1 MNALRNAAQGFRK
14 VWGMGEEDDY
24 EDEESA
30 STSRRARYET
40 QPQQPAE
47 AEANETEGDYEA
59 VETRSVSRIVYAPTN
74 SARSGRQSEGEDG
87 EQNARFS
94 SSRQPVQSNGR
105 GGRGGSGSGG
115 AGSGGAGNLRSV
127 AMPLRARDK
136 NIYTLK
142 PKTMDEASLAADYL
156 KTGCAVVV
164 NLEEVERMVA
174 VRIIDFM
181 SGVCYGLEDQGHAMK
196 LGDVI
201 FLFTPGDFEITS
213 DEVDYAENRDII
225 FKDVSQQERDD
236 AKAEAQTQA
245 QTAQSA
251 DGGNEVAGER
261 RSWER

>member
-1 MNALRNAAQGFRK
+1 MSALRSVKEGFRK
-14 VWGMGEEDDY
+14 VWGMGDEDDY
-24 EDEESA
+24 EDEESE
-30 STSRRARYET
+30 STSRRARYQVVSDDTSQPHEIEIEERSAE
-40 QPQQPAE
+40 PQQTA
-47 AEANETEGDYEA
+47 
-59 VETRSVSRIVYAPTN
+59 SRAVYAPTN
-74 SARSGRQSEGEDG
+74 AARSGRQSSSDEE
-87 EQNARFS
+87 ENNMSRFQ
-94 SSRQPVQSNGR
+94 SSREPAPSDNR
-105 GGRGGSGSGG
+105 GGRGSSGG
-115 AGSGGAGNLRSV
+115 ASSGARNLRSV

-213 DEVDYAENRDII
+213 DEIDYAENRDII
-225 FKDVSQQERDD
+225 FKDMNQKERDD
-236 AKAEAQTQA
+236 AKAEAAQA
-245 QTAQSA
+245 AT
-251 DGGNEVAGER
+251 NEATGER

>member
-1 MNALRNAAQGFRK
+1 MNALRNVTQGFRK
-14 VWGMGEEDDY
+14 VWGMGEDDDY
-24 EDEESA
+24 EDEESEA
-30 STSRRARYET
+30 SSRRARYEA
-40 QPQQPAE
+40 QNAQPASQIE
-47 AEANETEGDYEA
+47 IEPDYEA
-59 VETRSVSRIVYAPTN
+59 IEEQRTVSRTTYAPT
-74 SARSGRQSEGEDG
+74 SAARSGRQSEGEDAG
-87 EQNARFS
+87 NHPRVQ
-94 SSRQPVQSNGR
+94 SSRQGQAAPG
-105 GGRGGSGSGG
+105 GGRGGSGG
-115 AGSGGAGNLRSV
+115 AHNLRSV

-213 DEVDYAENRDII
+213 DEIDYAENRDII

-236 AKAEAQTQA
+236 ARAQAKAAQITIEPNP
-245 QTAQSA
+245 A
-251 DGGNEVAGER
+251 DAASER

>member
-14 VWGMGEEDDY
+14 VWGMGEDDEY
-24 EDEESA
+24 EAEESEA
-30 STSRRARYET
+30 TSRRARYEVQPT
-40 QPQQPAE
+40 QDTNADQE
-47 AEANETEGDYEA
+47 V
-59 VETRSVSRIVYAPTN
+59 VEEQRTVSRTVYAPTN
-74 SARSGRQSEGEDG
+74 AARSGRQAEGEDAG
-87 EQNARFS
+87 NTPRFQS
-94 SSRQPVQSNGR
+94 PRQAAPN
-105 GGRGGSGSGG
+105 GGRGGSGNSG
-115 AGSGGAGNLRSV
+115 AHNLRSV

-213 DEVDYAENRDII
+213 DEIDYAENRDII
-225 FKDVSQQERDD
+225 FKDMNQKERDD
-236 AKAEAQTQA
+236 AR
-245 QTAQSA
+245 TAQAESA
-251 DGGNEVAGER
+251 QIAIEPVATNNDALGER

>member
-1 MNALRNAAQGFRK
+1 MSALRSVKEGFRK

-24 EDEESA
+24 EDEESE
-30 STSRRARYET
+30 STSRRARYQVVSDDPS
-40 QPQQPAE
+40 QPHEIEIEEQSAE
-47 AEANETEGDYEA
+47 PQ
-59 VETRSVSRIVYAPTN
+59 RSSGQSAGRNYAPTN
-74 SARSGRQSEGEDG
+74 AARAGRQAPDDDEDIS
-87 EQNARFS
+87 RFQ
-94 SSRQPVQSNGR
+94 SSREPSPRESSQRDAPTGNR
-105 GGRGGSGSGG
+105 GGRGGAGG
-115 AGSGGAGNLRSV
+115 AHNLRSV

-181 SGVCYGLEDQGHAMK
+181 SGVCYGLENQGHAMK

-213 DEVDYAENRDII
+213 DEIDYAENRDII
-225 FKDVSQQERDD
+225 FKDVSQKENDD
-236 AKAEAQTQA
+236 AKTEKSAGEAN
-245 QTAQSA
+245 S
-251 DGGNEVAGER
+251 ER

>member
-1 MNALRNAAQGFRK
+1 MSALRSVKEGFRK

-24 EDEESA
+24 EDEESE
-30 STSRRARYET
+30 STSRRTRYQVVSNDLS
-40 QPQQPAE
+40 QPHEIEIEERSAE
-47 AEANETEGDYEA
+47 PQRAASQA
-59 VETRSVSRIVYAPTN
+59 PSRNYAPAN
-74 SARSGRQSEGEDG
+74 AARAGRQSSPDDEE
-87 EQNARFS
+87 EEEMSRFQ
-94 SSRQPVQSNGR
+94 SSREPAPRQSAPSDN
-105 GGRGGSGSGG
+105 RGGSGGLGG
-115 AGSGGAGNLRSV
+115 AHNLRSV

-181 SGVCYGLEDQGHAMK
+181 SGVCYGLENQGHAMK

-213 DEVDYAENRDII
+213 DEIDYAENRDII
-225 FKDVSQQERDD
+225 FKDVSQKESDD
-236 AKAEAQTQA
+236 AKAAQPT
-245 QTAQSA
+245 SE
-251 DGGNEVAGER
+251 NAGER

>member
-14 VWGMGEEDDY
+14 VWGMGEDDDY
-24 EDEESA
+24 EDEESEA
-30 STSRRARYET
+30 TSRRARYEAR
-40 QPQQPAE
+40 PAQPAP
-47 AEANETEGDYEA
+47 ETENDVDYE
-59 VETRSVSRIVYAPTN
+59 VTEEEHVMNRTVYAPTN
-74 SARSGRQSEGEDG
+74 AARSGRHSEGEDAG
-87 EQNARFS
+87 NNPRFQ
-94 SSRQPVQSNGR
+94 SSRQPAQS
-105 GGRGGSGSGG
+105 GGRGGSGG
-115 AGSGGAGNLRSV
+115 APGAHNLRSV

-164 NLEEVERMVA
+164 NLEEVERLVA

-225 FKDVSQQERDD
+225 FKDVNQQERDD
-236 AKAEAQTQA
+236 ARAEAKAA
-245 QTAQSA
+245 QITIEPNTVSNDAS
-251 DGGNEVAGER
+251 GER

>member
-1 MNALRNAAQGFRK
+1 MSALRNVKEGFRK

-24 EDEESA
+24 EDEES
-30 STSRRARYET
+30 TSRRARYEAQPAPTEETET
-40 QPQQPAE
+40 QP
-47 AEANETEGDYEA
+47 DYEIA
-59 VETRSVSRIVYAPTN
+59 EQRTVSRTVYAPT
-74 SARSGRQSEGEDG
+74 SAARSGRSSSGED
-87 EQNARFS
+87 EPASRFQ
-94 SSRQPVQSNGR
+94 SSREPSQSDNR
-105 GGRGGSGSGG
+105 GGRGGSGNAG
-115 AGSGGAGNLRSV
+115 ARPLRSV

-213 DEVDYAENRDII
+213 DEIDYAENREII
-225 FKDVSQQERDD
+225 FKDVNQQERDD
-236 AKAEAQTQA
+236 AKAAKSAEAAPGATSN
-245 QTAQSA
+245 SA
-251 DGGNEVAGER
+251 TSESGER

>member
-1 MNALRNAAQGFRK
+1 MNALRNVTQGFRK
-14 VWGMGEEDDY
+14 VWGMGEDDDY
-24 EDEESA
+24 EDEELEA
-30 STSRRARYET
+30 TARRPRYEA
-40 QPQQPAE
+40 QPAPQ
-47 AEANETEGDYEA
+47 TEDDSDADYEA
-59 VETRSVSRIVYAPTN
+59 IEEQRTVSRTTYAPTN
-74 SARSGRQSEGEDG
+74 AARSGRHEGEDAG
-87 EQNARFS
+87 NNPRFQ
-94 SSRQPVQSNGR
+94 SSRQSAPT
-105 GGRGGSGSGG
+105 GGRGGSGQSGQTSG
-115 AGSGGAGNLRSV
+115 AHNLRSV

-213 DEVDYAENRDII
+213 DEIDYAENRDII
-225 FKDVSQQERDD
+225 FKDVNQKERDD
-236 AKAEAQTQA
+236 ARAEAKAA
-245 QTAQSA
+245 QITIEPVA
-251 DGGNEVAGER
+251 DNSDASGER

>member
-1 MNALRNAAQGFRK
+1 MSALRSVKEGFRK
-14 VWGMGEEDDY
+14 VWGMGDEDDY

-30 STSRRARYET
+30 STSRRARYEAQPAPAEEAET
-40 QPQQPAE
+40 QP
-47 AEANETEGDYEA
+47 DYQA
-59 VETRSVSRIVYAPTN
+59 VEERTVSRTVYAPT
-74 SARSGRQSEGEDG
+74 SAARSGRP
-87 EQNARFS
+87 S
-94 SSRQPVQSNGR
+94 SGDDEPAPRYQPSREPSPSDTR
-105 GGRGGSGSGG
+105 GGRGGSGGASG
-115 AGSGGAGNLRSV
+115 ARNLRSV

-213 DEVDYAENRDII
+213 DEIDYAENRDII
-225 FKDVSQQERDD
+225 FKDVNQQARDD
-236 AKAEAQTQA
+236 AKAKAAEAA
-245 QTAQSA
+245 PSA
-251 DGGNEVAGER
+251 ATSETTGER

>member
-47 AEANETEGDYEA
+47 VETNETEADYEA
-59 VETRSVSRIVYAPTN
+59 VETRSVSRIVYAPT
-74 SARSGRQSEGEDG
+74 SAARSGRQSEGEDG

-94 SSRQPVQSNGR
+94 SNRQPTQS
-105 GGRGGSGSGG
+105 GGRGGSS
-115 AGSGGAGNLRSV
+115 SGGAGNLRSV

-196 LGDVI
+196 LGEVI
-201 FLFTPGDFEITS
+201 FLFTPGEFEISS

-225 FKDVSQQERDD
+225 FKDVSQKERDD

-245 QTAQSA
+245 QAAQSA